1 MSNEEFTT
9 SGLSR
14 RSVTKAAAWSMPVI
28 AAAVAAPMASASP
41 ATTFDV
47 TVAGSCV
54 GGITI
59 PLTDITAFGDPT
71 FTITATTGA
80 IPAGT
85 IFNLSTGSLLS
96 LGVISSSDLLTASL
110 LDDGSIQLVTTG
122 EIAEGSSVTVSV
134 PVSDAAINADLLG
147 NYTLSYVSAPAGF
160 TEAGPGA
167 NSDSVSN
174 TQATV
179 LGQTVSI
186 CAA

>member
-1 MSNEEFTT
+1 MSNEEITT

-47 TVAGSCV
+47 AISGSCV
-54 GGITI
+54 GGITVAGI
-59 PLTDITAFGDPT
+59 NAFGDPT
-71 FTITATTGA
+71 FTITAASGV

-96 LGVISSSDLLTASL
+96 LGVISSSDLLAASL
-110 LDDGSIQLVTTG
+110 LDDGSIQLVTTAD
-122 EIAEGSSVTVSV
+122 IATSV
-134 PVSDAAINADLLG
+134 PVSIPVSDGVINADLLG

-160 TEAGPGA
+160 TESGPGA
-167 NSDSVSN
+167 NSDSVNN
-174 TQATV
+174 TRV
-179 LGQTVSI
+179 GLPLLPDVSL
-186 CAA
+186 CTA